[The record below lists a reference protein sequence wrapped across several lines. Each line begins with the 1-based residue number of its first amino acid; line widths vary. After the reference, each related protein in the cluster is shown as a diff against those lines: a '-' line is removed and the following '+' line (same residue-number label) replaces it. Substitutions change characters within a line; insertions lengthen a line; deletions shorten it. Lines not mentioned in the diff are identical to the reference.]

1 VGVSNSVPSGV
12 TSATVNIS
20 KPNGTPEV
28 YTITGPNF
36 VQGVINAIN
45 SNNQSAFTAQIFSTS
60 NGLIKVISKEQGTV
74 NDGSFV
80 SVSTSSGTISAMI
93 RPMVG
98 VVSKLLLLPPVSQA
112 LLY

>member
-1 VGVSNSVPSGV
+1 MGVSNSVPSGV

-80 SVSTSSGTISAMI
+80 NVLQLYFKI
-93 RPMVG
+93 REANYKMNNCLCRKYRIK
-98 VVSKLLLLPPVSQA
+98 SF
-112 LLY
+112 